1 MTRRRRTKNTDCNRK
16 IIAGQRISNR
26 KRRAREDVLIY
37 DDLNALTNEGFIDG
51 RKGKSEAGAC
61 KGLCIERDVVVI
73 PVHTVNKSS
82 TRQHARMHTEAPG
95 RCKREVECS

>member
-1 MTRRRRTKNTDCNRK
+1 
-16 IIAGQRISNR
+16 
-26 KRRAREDVLIY
+26 
-37 DDLNALTNEGFIDG
+37 
-51 RKGKSEAGAC
+51 
-61 KGLCIERDVVVI
+61 VVVI